1 MPELDKKSPVCP
13 DCLACG
19 FPFWEQLTPEE
30 QEFLCRTTRP
40 VKYKKG
46 ELVIGHGVSVQS
58 RRSLRQGQREGN
70 AASQGDLAQVHING
84 RCHWDTEL
92 LQHVF
97 GLLLNGGVDTK
108 IECHRFFHGYHLNF
122 IVTHFALQV
131 NQARS
136 RY

>member
-46 ELVIGHGVSVQS
+46 ELRGHPAPPH
-58 RRSLRQGQREGN
+58 RP
-70 AASQGDLAQVHING
+70 AASLSP
-84 RCHWDTEL
+84 L
-92 LQHVF
+92 
-97 GLLLNGGVDTK
+97 
-108 IECHRFFHGYHLNF
+108 
-122 IVTHFALQV
+122 
-131 NQARS
+131 
-136 RY
+136 